1 MREDIAIINSING
14 GYWTDRRLAI
24 GLGMKSSALRDIFMM
39 ILSYSKLGSD
49 EWFRGGVITFMRET
63 LRSENCIKKALEY
76 LDKEKLIFTKERHE
90 GKVEYTDYRT
100 NFDELRARG
109 FAEYIKEHYSD
120 ADNFLDYSHQTE
132 EQADESES
140 VSNEMIFVCD
150 MNEMNLPEPEPIQ
163 PKPEIAHEL
172 VQLYGEYKNVLLTE
186 SEYRKL
192 DEQFGTVFTEITLKK
207 FSEYVFNT
215 AKYST
220 YRNHNEILK
229 KWCGE
234 DKIKAEKS
242 AEKQHHQILSK
253 FCSESDM
260 SNKYNK
266 SIVNNSLSQSA
277 PNEKSEYPDKISFCE
292 VLKKMGSVLADS
304 NAKSEADFQQ
314 LDYIARQTEKCSIP
328 FDFVGKPHAMKSAL
342 KFMFADSYN
351 RKNDVYSEELRCST
365 NGFIQALAELA
376 SDNSTIIRRR
386 KVYGLDVVEKINQM
400 FRDDCQMPHVRLQNF
415 MKFYAKK
422 ASETTVHSE
431 KAFMKAIWWEYLD
444 SDIRTAHAFSEL
456 YYPAETFDE
465 YNFAKQ
471 IHKHNLLSGL

>member
-14 GYWTDRRLAI
+14 GYWTDRRLAV
-24 GLGMKSSALRDIFMM
+24 GLGMKSGALRDIFMM

-49 EWFRGGVITFMRET
+49 KWFMGGANTLMRET
-63 LRSENCIKKALEY
+63 LRSLNCVNTALDY
-76 LDKEKLIFTKERHE
+76 LTKEKLIFEKKRPE

-109 FAEYIKEHYSD
+109 FAEYIKENYPDAEKFSD
-120 ADNFLDYSHQTE
+120 CSNQTV
-132 EQADESES
+132 EQAVEPETVSDE
-140 VSNEMIFVCD
+140 MTFVCD
-150 MNEMNLPEPEPIQ
+150 MNEMNLPEPELVQ
-163 PKPEIAHEL
+163 PKPEITHEP

-192 DEQFGTVFTEITLKK
+192 DEQFGTVFTEITLKR

-220 YRNHNEILK
+220 YRNHNEIMK
-229 KWCGE
+229 KWCSE

-266 SIVNNSLSQSA
+266 SIVINNSLSQSA
-277 PNEKSEYPDKISFCE
+277 LNEKSEYPDKISFCE
-292 VLKKMGSVLADS
+292 VLKRMGSVLADS
-304 NAKSEADFQQ
+304 DVKSEDDLKQF
-314 LDYIARQTEKCSIP
+314 DYIARQTEKCSIP
-328 FDFVGKPHAMKSAL
+328 IDFVGNLRAMKSAL

-351 RKNDVYSEELRCST
+351 RKNDVYSEELRCSA

-376 SDNSTIIRRR
+376 SADFTIIRRQ

-400 FRDDCQMPHVRLQNF
+400 FKDDCQMPHVRLQNF

-422 ASETTVHSE
+422 ASETTVYSK

-456 YYPAETFDE
+456 YYPAEAFDE
-465 YNFAKQ
+465 YNFISKMR
-471 IHKHNLLSGL
+471 GL

>member
-1 MREDIAIINSING
+1 MKLKLKTKG
-14 GYWTDRRLAI
+14 GLWIPDCLLC
-24 GLGMKSSALRDIFMM
+24 GLDMQ
-39 ILSYSKLGSD
+39 YN
-49 EWFRGGVITFMRET
+49 TFMAT
-63 LRSENCIKKALEY
+63 YMLIFSYTHKSENDWIEGGKIFITKKINAKSQTSARDALE
-76 LDKEKLIFTKERHE
+76 KLEAEGLIVTRKRKTPRHT
-90 GKVEYTDYRT
+90 YTDYRI
-100 NFDELRARG
+100 NEQYLIDKGLV
-109 FAEYIKEHYSD
+109 D
-120 ADNFLDYSHQTE
+120 VE
-132 EQADESES
+132 EETSEIPEEKPVQKAESEPAFIP
-140 VSNEMIFVCD
+140 NEQEFVCD
-150 MNEMNLPEPEPIQ
+150 MNEMNLPEPEPTQ
-163 PKPEIAHEL
+163 PKPEIIHEP

-192 DEQFGTVFTEITLKK
+192 DEQFGKVFTEITLKR

-253 FCSESDM
+253 KLSESDTG
-260 SNKYNK
+260 NKYSK
-266 SIVNNSLSQSA
+266 SIVYDSLSQSA
-277 PNEKSEYPDKISFCE
+277 PNEKSEYSDKISFCE
-292 VLKKMGSVLADS
+292 VLKKMGSVLANS
-304 NAKSEADFQQ
+304 NAKSENDFQQ
-314 LDYIARQTEKCSIP
+314 LDYIARETEKCSIP

-351 RKNDVYSEELRCST
+351 RKNDVYSEELRCSA

-422 ASETTVHSE
+422 VSETTVHSE

-456 YYPAETFDE
+456 YYPAESFDE

-471 IHKHNLLSGL
+471 IHNHNLLSGL

>member
-1 MREDIAIINSING
+1 MREDINIIKNIKG
-14 GYWTDRRLAI
+14 WTITDKQLGV
-24 GLGMKSSALRDIFMM
+24 GLGLPSGIKRDTFMEIF
-39 ILSYSKLGSD
+39 SYSRLGDD
-49 EWFRGGVITFMRET
+49 EWFMGGVIELERIS
-63 LRSENCIKKALEY
+63 LRSENCVKDALKY
-76 LDKEKLIFTKERHE
+76 LVDKNLIFKRERKE
-90 GKVEYTDYRT
+90 GMIKYTDYRT
-100 NFDELRARG
+100 NFDEIRARG
-109 FAEYIKEHYSD
+109 FGEHIEKYYPD
-120 ADNFLDYSHQTE
+120 ADNFSDCSHHTT

-150 MNEMNLPEPEPIQ
+150 MNEMNLPEPEPTQ
-163 PKPEIAHEL
+163 PKPEIIHEP

-192 DEQFGTVFTEITLKK
+192 DEQFGTVFTEITLKR

-220 YRNHNEILK
+220 YRNHNDILK

-242 AEKQHHQILSK
+242 AEKSYYQNLSK
-253 FCSESDM
+253 KLSESDT

-304 NAKSEADFQQ
+304 NAKSEDDFQQ

-328 FDFVGKPHAMKSAL
+328 FDFVGNPHAMKSAL

-351 RKNDVYSEELRCST
+351 RTNDVYSEELRCSA

-376 SDNSTIIRRR
+376 SDNFTIIRRR

-415 MKFYAKK
+415 MKFYAQK
-422 ASETTVHSE
+422 ASETTIYSK

-444 SDIRTAHAFSEL
+444 NDIRTAHAFSEL
-456 YYPAETFDE
+456 YYPAESFDE